1 MRLGELDDVALIL
14 LGVNAIMWGI
24 NIGVLS
30 LWIVK

>member
-1 MRLGELDDVALIL
+1 MRLGELNDVALVL

-24 NIGVLS
+24 NIGLLS

>member
-14 LGVNAIMWGI
+14 LGINAIMWGI
-24 NIGVLS
+24 NIGLLS

>member
-14 LGVNAIMWGI
+14 LGVNAIIWGI
-24 NIGVLS
+24 NIGLLS

>member
-14 LGVNAIMWGI
+14 LGVNAIMWGV
-24 NIGVLS
+24 NIGLLS

>member
-24 NIGVLS
+24 NIGLLS

>member
-14 LGVNAIMWGI
+14 LGVNAIMWRI
-24 NIGVLS
+24 NIGLLS

>member
-24 NIGVLS
+24 NIGLLS
-30 LWIVK
+30 LWVVK

>member
-1 MRLGELDDVALIL
+1 MRLGEPDDVALIL

-24 NIGVLS
+24 NIVLLS

>member
-1 MRLGELDDVALIL
+1 MRFGELDDVVLIL
-14 LGVNAIMWGI
+14 FGVNVIMWGI

>member
-1 MRLGELDDVALIL
+1 MRLGELDDVVLIL

-24 NIGVLS
+24 NIGLLS

>member
-1 MRLGELDDVALIL
+1 MILGELDDVALIL

-24 NIGVLS
+24 NIGLLS

>member
-24 NIGVLS
+24 NIGLLS
-30 LWIVK
+30 LWIVI

>member
-14 LGVNAIMWGI
+14 LGINAIMWGV
-24 NIGVLS
+24 NIGLLS

>member
-24 NIGVLS
+24 NIVLLS

>member
-14 LGVNAIMWGI
+14 LGINAIIWGV
-24 NIGVLS
+24 NIGLLS

>member
-14 LGVNAIMWGI
+14 LGVNATMWGI
-24 NIGVLS
+24 NIGLLS

>member
-24 NIGVLS
+24 NIGLLS
-30 LWIVK
+30 LWIV